1 MSMNEA
7 SCEAWRSALLPED
20 STLKDAISCL
30 DRSSMQVAIV
40 INGNGRL
47 VGTLTDGDI
56 RRGLLR
62 GLELS
67 SPVAGII
74 HRDPIVVPPQWGRD
88 MVLQLMQANK
98 VHQLPVVDDER
109 RVVGLHVWDELLAP
123 VRRPNVMV
131 IMAGGR
137 GRRLMPHT
145 EICPKPMLPVRGKPM
160 LQHIIE
166 RARSEGVHRFV
177 LTVHYLGHMVESH
190 FGDGR
195 GFGVEIEYVREDRP
209 LGTAGALS
217 LLGSRPQD
225 AFLVTNGDVLS
236 DVHYGELLDYHHDQR
251 AMATMAIRQHEWQ
264 HPFGVVRIQGVAIVG
279 FEEKPVL
286 RSHINAGI
294 YVLEPAAL
302 AMLDFNEHC
311 DMPALFARLQRSG
324 ERVVAY
330 PIHEVWMDV
339 GMPDDLLRADDRQS
353 PDAGASGI
361 DADPHMP
368 SQDPT

>member
-123 VRRPNVMV
+123 ARRPNVMV
-131 IMAGGR
+131 IMAGGSINR
-137 GRRLMPHT
+137 GGVVYVHASQSTFRCRH
-145 EICPKPMLPVRGKPM
+145 LPW
-160 LQHIIE
+160 
-166 RARSEGVHRFV
+166 
-177 LTVHYLGHMVESH
+177 HYLSMNCRQLQMNFRNFDATGHCML
-190 FGDGR
+190 
-195 GFGVEIEYVREDRP
+195 Y
-209 LGTAGALS
+209 
-217 LLGSRPQD
+217 
-225 AFLVTNGDVLS
+225 
-236 DVHYGELLDYHHDQR
+236 
-251 AMATMAIRQHEWQ
+251 
-264 HPFGVVRIQGVAIVG
+264 
-279 FEEKPVL
+279 
-286 RSHINAGI
+286 I
-294 YVLEPAAL
+294 YKMCVYSSNT
-302 AMLDFNEHC
+302 FH
-311 DMPALFARLQRSG
+311 Q
-324 ERVVAY
+324 
-330 PIHEVWMDV
+330 
-339 GMPDDLLRADDRQS
+339 
-353 PDAGASGI
+353 
-361 DADPHMP
+361 
-368 SQDPT
+368 